1 MRRITHLGL
10 ALLFLSAGQAR
21 ADFAECLASLRPS
34 ALANG
39 VSERTYAAAT
49 GALQPD
55 MKVLDFLN
63 QQPEFKTPIWDY
75 LAGLVDEER
84 VADGKAE
91 MTKWSQVLGR
101 IESRFGVDRAT
112 VVAVWGVESDFGRS
126 MGKRPLIQSLATLSC
141 YGRRQAYYRSEF
153 NAALRILEHGD
164 IAADRLTGS
173 WAGAFGQTQFM
184 PSTFH
189 RLAVDFEGNGRRDI
203 VDSVPDALASTAN
216 YLKKAG
222 WVSGLAWGFEVKL
235 PDHFSGPSGRGNKRP
250 MAFWAGQGLRRM
262 DGRPLGEGAAGLHLP
277 EGARGPAFLVTRN
290 FDAFYAYNPAEA
302 YALAIA
308 LLSDRLRGG
317 RPIVTPWPTDDR
329 GLSRLERKEVQELL
343 VKHGYDVGGPP
354 DGTIGTKTKEAIAD
368 FQGRVHLERNGQA
381 TGKVLDALRNGR

>member
-1 MRRITHLGL
+1 MRRIIRISV
-10 ALLFLSAGQAR
+10 ALLTVSPGAAR
-21 ADFAECLASLRPS
+21 ADFADCLASLRPA
-34 ALANG
+34 ALASG
-39 VSERTYAAAT
+39 VSEHTYSAAT
-49 GALQPD
+49 GTLQPD

-91 MTKWSQVLGR
+91 IAKWSPVLAR
-101 IESRFGVDRAT
+101 IEGRFGVDRAT

-141 YGRRQAYYRSEF
+141 FGRRQAYYRGEL
-153 NAALRILEHGD
+153 NAALRILDHGD

-203 VDSVPDALASTAN
+203 VNSVPDALASTAN
-216 YLKKAG
+216 YLKRSG
-222 WVSGLAWGFEVKL
+222 WVTGLSWGFEVKL
-235 PDHFSGPSGRGNKRP
+235 PEHFSGPSGRRDKRP
-250 MAFWAGQGLRRM
+250 MAFWSAQGLRRI
-262 DGRPLGEGAAGLHLP
+262 DGRPLGDGVAGLHLP
-277 EGARGPAFLVTRN
+277 EGTRGPAFLVTRN

-343 VKHGYDVGGPP
+343 VKRGYDVGGSP

-368 FQGRVHLERNGQA
+368 FQTRVHLDRNGQA
-381 TGKVLDALRNGR
+381 TGKVLDALRSGR